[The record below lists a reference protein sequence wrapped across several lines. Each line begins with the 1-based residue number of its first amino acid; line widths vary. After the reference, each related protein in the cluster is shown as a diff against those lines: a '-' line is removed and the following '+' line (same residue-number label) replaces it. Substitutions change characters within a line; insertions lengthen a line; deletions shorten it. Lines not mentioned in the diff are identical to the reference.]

1 MMTWRPAQRGFSLV
15 ELVLVIVITGVL
27 AGVLTVFVRPAIDS
41 YSAQRGR
48 SEMQAAAHAALQAMA
63 RDVRLALPNSIRTPG
78 DQCFELIPT
87 RGGGRY
93 RMAGAPSQ
101 SPDLSAVLDTST
113 VTSAFDVLGD
123 LNGAAAVGDWVV
135 VGNQSSNEAYQGSN
149 RSAITAIA
157 APPSAVYGQQRFS
170 VNAIQFPVGYGGGR
184 FFVVPAS
191 EPAVFYR
198 CSGAGV
204 SNGEGT
210 GTLTRNTGYGFNAAY
225 PTACPTTV
233 GAVIATRVAACSF
246 VFDQRSL
253 SEFGVMSLRLELM
266 RNGERASLQY
276 SAMTSNVP

>member
-1 MMTWRPAQRGFSLV
+1 
-15 ELVLVIVITGVL
+15 
-27 AGVLTVFVRPAIDS
+27 
-41 YSAQRGR
+41 
-48 SEMQAAAHAALQAMA
+48 
-63 RDVRLALPNSIRTPG
+63 
-78 DQCFELIPT
+78 
-87 RGGGRY
+87 
-93 RMAGAPSQ
+93 
-101 SPDLSAVLDTST
+101 
-113 VTSAFDVLGD
+113 
-123 LNGAAAVGDWVV
+123 V

-210 GTLTRNTGYGFNAAY
+210 GTLTRITGYGFNAAY

-233 GAVIATRVAACSF
+233 
-246 VFDQRSL
+246 
-253 SEFGVMSLRLELM
+253 
-266 RNGERASLQY
+266 
-276 SAMTSNVP
+276 